1 MKCLL
6 VLLAFTLFGC
16 HNGQQTEQQTEKQIE
31 KQIEQETVYDLPINS
46 STEPIVVTEVTEPSA
61 APTLLVTE
69 NTSTGCSACAEV
81 VEELAPKLSNV
92 RQNPSRL
99 V

>member
-16 HNGQQTEQQTEKQIE
+16 HNGQQTEQQTE
-31 KQIEQETVYDLPINS
+31 QESVYDLSS
-46 STEPIVVTEVTEPSA
+46 STETIAVTEVTEPSA
-61 APTLLVTE
+61 ASTLLVTE

-81 VEELAPKLSNV
+81 VEDLIPKISNV
-92 RQNPSRL
+92 RQNPTGL
-99 V
+99 VRN

>member
-16 HNGQQTEQQTEKQIE
+16 HNGQQTEQQTE
-31 KQIEQETVYDLPINS
+31 QESVYDLSS
-46 STEPIVVTEVTEPSA
+46 STETIAVTEVTEPSA
-61 APTLLVTE
+61 VSTLLVTE

-81 VEELAPKLSNV
+81 VEDLIPKISNV
-92 RQNPSRL
+92 RQNPTGL
-99 V
+99 VRN